1 MNALIVTNLEKNRI
15 YNNIKIKIMKT
26 FILSITFIIW
36 MIMTFILAISIVGLV
51 VLMREDIQM
60 QSWEGE
66 EGETV
71 WFKIGKKITNKL
83 IESV

>member
-1 MNALIVTNLEKNRI
+1 
-15 YNNIKIKIMKT
+15 MKT

-51 VLMREDIQM
+51 VLMREDIQI

-66 EGETV
+66 EGEAV

>member
-1 MNALIVTNLEKNRI
+1 
-15 YNNIKIKIMKT
+15 MKT

-51 VLMREDIQM
+51 VLMREDNQM
-60 QSWEGE
+60 QSWYGE
-66 EGETV
+66 EGEAV

-83 IESV
+83 VESV